1 MELVSFDVCLK
12 PWIKTFII
20 IIIIIIIII
29 NIISD
34 AVKGVCSA
42 WLVKERVM
50 VTL

>member
-20 IIIIIIIII
+20 IIII
-29 NIISD
+29 SD

>member
-20 IIIIIIIII
+20 IIIIIII
-29 NIISD
+29 SD

>member
-29 NIISD
+29 SD